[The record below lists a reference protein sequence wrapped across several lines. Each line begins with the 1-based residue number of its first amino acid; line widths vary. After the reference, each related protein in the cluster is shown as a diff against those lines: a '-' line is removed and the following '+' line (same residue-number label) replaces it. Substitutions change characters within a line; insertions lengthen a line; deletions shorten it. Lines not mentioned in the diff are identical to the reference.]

1 MTVIHI
7 GATMISAEATI
18 KFDNDVETLKM
29 LARQLLKER
38 NEAHEMLVKIR
49 DVINSGLYEIE
60 LADAITDMGDE
71 IKQLLD
77 KAGGES

>member
-29 LARQLLKER
+29 LARQLLEER
-38 NEAHEMLVKIR
+38 NEM
-49 DVINSGLYEIE
+49 YE
-60 LADAITDMGDE
+60 
-71 IKQLLD
+71 LLD
-77 KAGGES
+77 SIENDAEQVPVWLWDKIQSTLAKARGEK